1 MHRDGIGNNTVLQQS
16 LVVHPEPFESF
27 GIAVGNHECIVWSPN
42 KAVCDGAV
50 VEITPDNYTVTPT
63 SMLGRPIEYE
73 AVHVYVWAVKDVT
86 QVRFTRFELDG
97 VSLLGGPELDTST
110 RLFPLTAAYTS
121 QRESDLNPG
130 ICNNTWVT
138 HCPAETDR
146 TRGLVVDVGGGHN
159 HRRVSGWIQ
168 VSQNRVET
176 GAVEVMD
183 ENGVG
188 IAQFSTRLGRLALD
202 YERVTDVV
210 VPEDTWIPWFV
221 DAECTGLTGGQT
233 DQYDGQTTWKIV
245 IGFGDAR
252 FDLER
257 RLTLQFH
264 RAYASRVVE
273 SVTWGPIVVAG
284 HRAYQCGCTAN
295 GIGRLHRAGTKLFRM
310 PGPVCGSPLQ
320 GPGWM

>member
-1 MHRDGIGNNTVLQQS
+1 M
-16 LVVHPEPFESF
+16 
-27 GIAVGNHECIVWSPN
+27 
-42 KAVCDGAV
+42 CDGAV

-202 YERVTDVV
+202 YERVTDVA

-252 FDLER
+252 FDLEKTIDYTTSQSLR
-257 RLTLQFH
+257 FIELWNP
-264 RAYASRVVE
+264 SRGVRSWWQGIE
-273 SVTWGPIVVAG
+273 HINVA
-284 HRAYQCGCTAN
+284 APPAALDACTAP
-295 GIGRLHRAGTKLFRM
+295 ATEVV
-310 PGPVCGSPLQ
+310 PDAWTSVWESPAR
-320 GPGWM
+320 PGWM